1 MSDFAWRELKVGDI
15 FRINTAS
22 ILPNAFPSSRFYHHS
37 LPAWDES
44 GGPVIEPGLAIESNK
59 TALKAPCVLVSK
71 LNPRKP
77 RVSVVENIPEHQNH
91 CASTEFVCLEP
102 AINSICLAFWRHF
115 FSHKQFSNRLDRVAI
130 GSTNSHKRYG
140 PKELL
145 SFRINVPPA
154 SEQEIIAQILDILDT
169 QIQKTEA
176 MITKLETIKE
186 GLLHDLLSRG
196 IGKNGQLRPSPE
208 QAPELY
214 QDSALGLIP
223 RDWAVGS
230 AHQDFV
236 IDSGFTLG
244 AHRRP
249 QRNARPYLRVANV
262 HRGRLD
268 LSDIAYLE
276 ANDEEMAKKSL
287 SKDDLLIVEGHA
299 NPGEI
304 GRCAMATESVSG
316 YTFQNHLFRLKAITL
331 LPHFAFLWMNSD
343 TVKKY
348 WRKAASSS
356 SGLYTINRTK
366 LEAVPTAK
374 PKNAEQLSI
383 SRLVKEHEDEIATA
397 TQELEKLKKLKV
409 GISDDLLTGKVRVTP
424 LLKDAV

>member
-1 MSDFAWRELKVGDI
+1 MGQSPDSSTVNEINSVGMPFLQGNAEFGDKHPSPKYSCIRPPRVGETGATLISVRAPVGQTNIADRDYCIGRGLAAVRAHEYGPALCRAIMAHKAGTLKKVSQGTTFEAISRDDLLSLQVP
-15 FRINTAS
+15 RI
-22 ILPNAFPSSRFYHHS
+22 PNAEAN
-37 LPAWDES
+37 L
-44 GGPVIEPGLAIESNK
+44 IES
-59 TALKAPCVLVSK
+59 VLD
-71 LNPRKP
+71 
-77 RVSVVENIPEHQNH
+77 
-91 CASTEFVCLEP
+91 T
-102 AINSICLAFWRHF
+102 
-115 FSHKQFSNRLDRVAI
+115 
-130 GSTNSHKRYG
+130 
-140 PKELL
+140 
-145 SFRINVPPA
+145 
-154 SEQEIIAQILDILDT
+154 LDI
-169 QIQKTEA
+169 QIQKTDA
-176 MITKLETIKE
+176 LIAKLEKIKE
-186 GLLHDLLSRG
+186 GLLHDLLTRG
-196 IGKNGQLRPSPE
+196 IDHNGQLRPSPE
-208 QAPELY
+208 KAPELY
-214 QDSALGLIP
+214 QESALGLIP
-223 RDWAVGS
+223 RDWAVSS

-268 LSDIAYLE
+268 LSEIAYLE

-316 YTFQNHLFRLKAITL
+316 YTFQNHLFRLKAIAL
-331 LPHFAFLWMNSD
+331 IPHFAFLWMNSD

-374 PKNAEQLSI
+374 PKNAEQLAI
-383 SRLVKEHEDEIATA
+383 SRLVKKHEDEIATA
-397 TQELEKLKKLKV
+397 TQEHKKLKKLKA
-409 GISDDLLTGKVRVTP
+409 GISDDLLTGKVRVTS